1 MEVGGAVL
9 GPPPRRGELMR
20 PCDAFGRVVACHRL
34 LLLLLPDDDDDDD
47 DATVPRSSH
56 VDHALLTPM

>member
-20 PCDAFGRVVACHRL
+20 PCDAFGRVVACHWL